1 MDLATTISYIFKD
14 VAAVVSLLM
23 IMHYVFLDRFK
34 FKPIKTIL
42 IFAVIIANA
51 FVGIFVLMKAYKDT
65 VDLMDFISNVIC
77 IISVRLLTEQKRTV
91 KIIWITMLYLMTV
104 EMIFSLV
111 SPYIYETLFAE
122 CFIMGIMFSFVGV
135 FIYIFSV
142 KTRYNFLPK
151 VFDEIPRWVF
161 VAVLLFDL
169 ACYYKEFGISEDWY
183 NFFYTVSSIMV
194 ICCVM
199 YLLFK
204 VFNMSYQQNQIVR
217 QMEMQLSYSQNLA
230 SGDNKL
236 REFRHDYKNHLIVMN
251 SYLNNGRIEEAREYL
266 EGLNESISESLK
278 RISTG
283 NFVVDAVLNNK
294 AHYAQSKDIAISFSG
309 NIPDIGAS
317 PQDLCLI
324 FSNLVDNAIEA
335 CEKIGENKYVDI
347 EAGLHQN
354 FFVLSISNPCAS
366 APVKR
371 NGKIKTTKK
380 DKSLHGIGLK
390 NVSVTAEKYG
400 GALVTDYSNGVFSA
414 DVRLPVRNTLEQR

>member
-1 MDLATTISYIFKD
+1 MDLVTTISYLFKD

-34 FKPIKTIL
+34 FKPSRTVL
-42 IFAVIIANA
+42 VFTVIVANA
-51 FVGIFVLMKAYKDT
+51 FVGIFVLMKVYEDT
-65 VDLMDFISNVIC
+65 ADLMDFVSNVIC
-77 IISVRLLTEQKRTV
+77 IMSVRLLTEQKRIV

-104 EMIFSLV
+104 EMVFSLF
-111 SPYIYETLFAE
+111 SSYIDKKLFVE
-122 CFIMGIMFSFVGV
+122 CLITGIMFSFVGV
-135 FIYIFSV
+135 FIYVFSV

-169 ACYYKEFGISEDWY
+169 ACYYKEFGISEEWY

-194 ICCVM
+194 ICCVL
-199 YLLFK
+199 YLIFK

-217 QMEMQLSYSQNLA
+217 QMEMQLSHSQNLT
-230 SGDNKL
+230 SGDKKL

-251 SYLNNGRIEEAREYL
+251 SYLDNGRTEEAKAYL
-266 EGLNESISESLK
+266 EGLNESISDSLR

-283 NFVVDAVLNNK
+283 NFVVDAVINNK
-294 AHYAQSKDIAISFSG
+294 VHYAQSKDIAISFSG
-309 NIPDIGAS
+309 NIPDIGVT

-324 FSNLVDNAIEA
+324 FSNLIDNAVEA
-335 CEKIGENKYVDI
+335 CEKVSENKHVDI
-347 EAGLHQN
+347 EVGLRQS

-371 NGKIKTTKK
+371 NGIIKTTKK
-380 DKSLHGIGLK
+380 DISIHGIGLK

-400 GALVTDYSNGVFSA
+400 GALVTDYSNGVFCA
-414 DVRLPVRNTLEQR
+414 DVRLPAKQALEQR

>member
-1 MDLATTISYIFKD
+1 MDLVTTISYIFKD

-51 FVGIFVLMKAYKDT
+51 FIGIFVLTKAYQDT
-65 VDLMDFISNVIC
+65 ADLMDFISNVIC
-77 IISVRLLTEQKRTV
+77 ILSVRFLTEQKRTV

-104 EMIFSLV
+104 EMVFSLV
-111 SPYIYETLFAE
+111 SPYIYKKLFVE
-122 CFIMGIMFSFVGV
+122 YFITGIMFSVVGV

-142 KTRYNFLPK
+142 KSRYNFLPK

-194 ICCVM
+194 ICCVL

-217 QMEMQLSYSQNLA
+217 QMEMQLRYSQNLA

-236 REFRHDYKNHLIVMN
+236 REFRHDYKNHLVVMN
-251 SYLNNGRIEEAREYL
+251 SYLDNGRIEEAREYL
-266 EGLNESISESLK
+266 EGLNESISESLR

-283 NFVVDAVLNNK
+283 NFVVDAVINNK
-294 AHYAQSKDIAISFSG
+294 AHYAQGKDISISFSG
-309 NIPDIGAS
+309 NIPDIGVS

-324 FSNLVDNAIEA
+324 FSNLIDNAIEA
-335 CEKIGENKYVDI
+335 CEKLSGEKIIDI
-347 EAGLHQN
+347 EVGLRQN
-354 FFVLSISNPCAS
+354 FFILSISNPCAS
-366 APVKR
+366 APIKR
-371 NGKIKTTKK
+371 NGKIKTTKN

-390 NVSVTAEKYG
+390 NVSVTAEKYSG
-400 GALVTDYSNGVFSA
+400 VLVTDYSNGVFCA
-414 DVRLPVRNTLEQR
+414 DVRLPIKQALEQI

>member
-1 MDLATTISYIFKD
+1 MDLSITISYIFKD
-14 VAAVVSLLM
+14 LAAVVSLLM

-34 FKPIKTIL
+34 FKPSRTVL
-42 IFAVIIANA
+42 VFTVIVANA
-51 FVGIFVLMKAYKDT
+51 FVGIFVLMKVYEDT
-65 VDLMDFISNVIC
+65 ADLMDFVSNVIC
-77 IISVRLLTEQKRTV
+77 ILSVGLLTEQKRIA
-91 KIIWITMLYLMTV
+91 KNIWITMLYLMTV
-104 EMIFSLV
+104 EMIYSLF
-111 SPYIYETLFAE
+111 SPYIDKKLFVE
-122 CFIMGIMFSFVGV
+122 YLITGIMFSFVGV
-135 FIYIFSV
+135 FIYVFSV

-183 NFFYTVSSIMV
+183 NFFYTVSSVMV
-194 ICCVM
+194 ICCVL

-251 SYLNNGRIEEAREYL
+251 SYLDNGRTEEAREYL
-266 EGLNESISESLK
+266 EGLNESISEPLR

-283 NFVVDAVLNNK
+283 NFVVDAVINNK
-294 AHYAQSKDIAISFSG
+294 SHYAQNKNITISFSG
-309 NIPDIGAS
+309 NVPDIGVS

-324 FSNLVDNAIEA
+324 FSNLIDNAIEA
-335 CEKIGENKYVDI
+335 CEKISENKYVDI
-347 EAGLHQN
+347 EVGLRQS
-354 FFVLSISNPCAS
+354 FFVMSISNPCAS

-371 NGKIKTTKK
+371 NGIIKTTKK
-380 DKSLHGIGLK
+380 DTSLHGIGLK

-400 GALVTDYSNGVFSA
+400 GVLITDYSNGVFCA
-414 DVRLPVRNTLEQR
+414 DVRLPIKQALEQR